1 MSKSPTTFDFW
12 YAVRNTEVIVPPKR
26 HLETFGNTIINYV
39 LVCELMDSVQ
49 QVRVREGRMQA
60 LRPQIVTPEAYSEM
74 ILEGFGEQAEK
85 YLEWLREHEDGV
97 HVLQYGY
104 SLKQEAFSEEIVNDG
119 IENVLG
125 RVKKDVAARGDPLS
139 AVVKGV
145 DTPWDVCLVRLFWLA
160 IRNEEASAFY
170 TTDLLTRMFEAEG
183 RGAFS
188 VRGVVLGHVQQGG
201 IPTPFDRINGVRL
214 AAQVTDWMTE
224 ALASGEAVHG
234 FTTPEGVR
242 SVRDL
247 DDLVDWDVR
256 RPKEQWWM
264 VLKPVLSALGSRPT
278 A

>member
-1 MSKSPTTFDFW
+1 MSKSPITFDFW

-39 LVCELMDSVQ
+39 LVCELMDSVR

-60 LRPQIVTPEAYSEM
+60 LRPQIVTPAAYSQM

-85 YLEWLREHEDGV
+85 YLEWLREHEDSV

-119 IENVLG
+119 IENVIG

-160 IRNEEASAFY
+160 IRNSVQVNFKEMAARR
-170 TTDLLTRMFEAEG
+170 LFERQEG
-183 RGAFS
+183 VPA
-188 VRGVVLGHVQQGG
+188 
-201 IPTPFDRINGVRL
+201 GVREEIE
-214 AAQVTDWMTE
+214 AAFAAAAAD
-224 ALASGEAVHG
+224 
-234 FTTPEGVR
+234 PR
-242 SVRDL
+242 RIRDL
-247 DDLVDWDVR
+247 GALLQRHGLFDQFQDRFFALVK
-256 RPKEQWWM
+256 RP
-264 VLKPVLSALGSRPT
+264 
-278 A
+278 